1 VWIGRG
7 SEMAISR
14 TTPAV
19 LVAVL
24 LFLGGSFQG
33 FCQEPATEGQTQG
46 QPVSSEAGTG
56 AQPENPANEA
66 LKQKDIYNE
75 TGYLHPFRRMSKF
88 VLKDQ
93 ERIWTSPFHT
103 KKSDIKYWL
112 IFGAAAGTLVAFDA
126 DIQRDAP
133 HPHTLVSIGTN
144 GSYAGAS
151 YTLLPLTAGF
161 YLIGSQSGDERFRE
175 ASLLSFE
182 TLADTTIVEEV
193 LKVVSDRQRPLEGNG
208 QGNFFQSNDRLNSGF
223 PSGHSINTF
232 GLASV
237 FVHEYPHKFWVK
249 ALAVTYATGVA
260 LSRLAAEKHF
270 PSDTLVGGV
279 MGWFIGDY
287 VYDGRHNPDL
297 DERRTTAQ
305 KILAHVRIGGAI

>member
-1 VWIGRG
+1 
-7 SEMAISR
+7 MM
-14 TTPAV
+14 PAS
-19 LVAVL
+19 LVVAL
-24 LFLGGSFQG
+24 LFFGGLCEG
-33 FCQEPATEGQTQG
+33 FCQEAATEDQTQG
-46 QPVSSEAGTG
+46 QPVSPDASTAVSPG
-56 AQPENPANEA
+56 NPANEV

-75 TGYLHPFRRMSKF
+75 TGYLHPFRRMTRF
-88 VLKDQ
+88 VLNDQ
-93 ERIWTSPFHT
+93 EKIWTSPFHT
-103 KKSDIKYWL
+103 QKSDIKYWL
-112 IFGAAAGTLVAFDA
+112 IFGAAAGTLIAFDA
-126 DIQRDAP
+126 DIQRDVP

-193 LKVVSDRQRPLEGNG
+193 LKVVSNRQRPLEGNG
-208 QGNFFQSNDRLNSGF
+208 QGRFFGSNDRLNSGF

-249 ALAVTYATGVA
+249 ALALTYATGVA
-260 LSRLAAEKHF
+260 LSRLAAEQHF

-279 MGWFIGDY
+279 MGWFIADY
-287 VYDGRHNPDL
+287 VYDKRHNPDL
-297 DERRTTAQ
+297 DEKRTTAQ
-305 KILAHVRIGGAI
+305 KILAHVRIGGVM